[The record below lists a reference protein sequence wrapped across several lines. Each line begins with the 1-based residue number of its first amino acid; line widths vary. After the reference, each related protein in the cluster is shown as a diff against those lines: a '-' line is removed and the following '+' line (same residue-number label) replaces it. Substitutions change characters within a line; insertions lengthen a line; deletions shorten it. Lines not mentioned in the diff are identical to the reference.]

1 MEEIWKD
8 IHGYEGLYQVSNLGR
23 VKSLPRGK
31 QWPYRQ
37 THNNIRKPK
46 LNKNGYLCV
55 NLSKENNVQWFN
67 VHRLVAMTFLPNPDN
82 LPFVNH
88 KDETRTNN
96 CIENL
101 EWCTHEYNCA
111 YGTARERQRKSR
123 AANPKDKAVR
133 RIVGDKLSIAVNML
147 SPNGAFIKSFKS
159 ITEASDSMGID
170 KGAIIAWCKGKR
182 TKSRKYRFE
191 YGV

>member
-1 MEEIWKD
+1 MKREQYEKAVAINTRLSELRKVKDEIEDAPNRLLTYCEKEYYVPCYREVMAYIGD
-8 IHGYEGLYQVSNLGR
+8 IFDRH
-23 VKSLPRGK
+23 
-31 QWPYRQ
+31 
-37 THNNIRKPK
+37 
-46 LNKNGYLCV
+46 
-55 NLSKENNVQWFN
+55 
-67 VHRLVAMTFLPNPDN
+67 DN

-147 SPNGAFIKSFKS
+147 SPNGAFIKGFKS
-159 ITEASDSMGID
+159 ITEASDSTGID

-191 YGV
+191 YYV